1 METQPKPPNM
11 ERYDILLHRLNAL
24 PFSRVVPRD
33 LAMTL
38 LEEVRLRDKLISDFR
53 LFLLS
58 WDATL
63 PKVASEAH
71 HRQWARERANLLQSA
86 AETLEGE

>member
-1 METQPKPPNM
+1 MQWYNN
-11 ERYDILLHRLNAL
+11 LLHRINAL
-24 PFSRVVPRD
+24 PFGKTVPRD

-38 LEEVRLRDKLISDFR
+38 LEEIRLRDKLISEFR

-63 PKVASEAH
+63 PKGASEVH
-71 HRQWARERANLLQSA
+71 HQRWARERANLLKSA
-86 AETLEGE
+86 AETLEGTASETD

>member
-1 METQPKPPNM
+1 MQ
-11 ERYDILLHRLNAL
+11 RYDTLLHQLNAL
-24 PFSRVVPRD
+24 PFGKTVPRD
-33 LAMTL
+33 LAMAL
-38 LEEVRLRDKLISDFR
+38 LEEIRLRDKLISDFR

-63 PKVASEAH
+63 SEYASEAH